1 MNEQFIQRLSIN
13 WDKVESSSYLRKI
26 EAIKALEEI
35 FYIMILMKWMPW
47 KSKNGCHECG

>member
-26 EAIKALEEI
+26 EAIKALEELEFEKPIKAKRII
-35 FYIMILMKWMPW
+35 FI
-47 KSKNGCHECG
+47 